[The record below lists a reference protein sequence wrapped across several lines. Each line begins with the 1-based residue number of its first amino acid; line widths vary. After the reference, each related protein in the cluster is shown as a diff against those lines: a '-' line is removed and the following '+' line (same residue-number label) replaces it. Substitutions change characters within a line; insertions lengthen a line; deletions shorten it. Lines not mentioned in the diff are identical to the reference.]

1 MWVCAK
7 AMLNGLIVDD
17 CIEYH
22 QLWFTFVL
30 ACCQTVNDCEC
41 LLLIFGGG
49 NKAIALAGFRAKV
62 WKKKEQIGV
71 ILNALSLETVDLEQ
85 KLAEE
90 LLITADY
97 EHAAKW
103 EKLSFTD
110 YFM

>member
-1 MWVCAK
+1 MRVCAK
-7 AMLNGLIVDD
+7 AMLNGPDVDD

-41 LLLIFGGG
+41 LLLIFGSG

-62 WKKKEQIGV
+62 WKKKGQIGV
-71 ILNALSLETVDLEQ
+71 ILNALSVETVDLEQ
-85 KLAEE
+85 KLAEK

-97 EHAAKW
+97 QHAAKW